1 MTLDLNQSRPT
12 RPWVGRPSRK
22 GSWFT
27 LAAAVLPLN
36 TQNLTIAGTDNPV
49 ASYLAETPANRLA
62 MTFTRR
68 HAQVCPYSSHRHPC
82 LRWSARK
89 SSWFTLATSVLPLN
103 IQK

>member
-1 MTLDLNQSRPT
+1 MIHTRSR
-12 RPWVGRPSRK
+12 RSSRK

-36 TQNLTIAGTDNPV
+36 IQKLTIAGTDNPV

-68 HAQVCPYSSHRHPC
+68 HAQVCPYSSLRHHVSDG
-82 LRWSARK
+82 R
-89 SSWFTLATSVLPLN
+89 LANHHGSP
-103 IQK
+103 